1 MLADQ
6 SIDSYLQRLAGKS
19 STPGGGAAA
28 GISGAQAAALLGM
41 VAQYSKDESLSLP
54 TIIAL
59 CETSSRHFLTLAE
72 QDITGFNGVMAAY
85 GLPATDAAAKQLKQ
99 AALQQALEAAAQAP
113 TEMIKACIALLST
126 ALTLCNLGNKNLITD
141 VGIAASLLLSCIQS
155 SRLNL
160 LVNLKAIK
168 NQTFIDDSLSL
179 LAATATPIA
188 DFNQLIDSIETGL
201 AP

>member
-1 MLADQ
+1 
-6 SIDSYLQRLAGKS
+6 
-19 STPGGGAAA
+19 
-28 GISGAQAAALLGM
+28 
-41 VAQYSKDESLSLP
+41 
-54 TIIAL
+54 
-59 CETSSRHFLTLAE
+59 
-72 QDITGFNGVMAAY
+72 
-85 GLPATDAAAKQLKQ
+85 
-99 AALQQALEAAAQAP
+99 LEAAAQAP